1 MAGVA
6 SRSQEEGIGHIGPAG
21 PILLTTD
28 YYQMLCPTCQTPLPD
43 DSRFCNKCGVATVK
57 IDLKTT
63 IRNAPQTDPNE
74 RIRDPRQDDDPRIG
88 LVLDSKYQL
97 LQRLGQGGMGT
108 VYRARRLHIGD
119 EVAVKLLSHELLR
132 DNYSIERFRR
142 EARSAAMIRH
152 PNVVSIHDFSDGTES
167 EPPEAYIVMELVR
180 GESLRTLLEREG
192 RLSPERAIN
201 FMRDI
206 CAGVGIAHRQGLLH
220 RDLKPDN
227 VIVSPPAIDGDRET
241 AKVVD
246 FGLAKIRDDN
256 VSPLT
261 ETGSMMGTIYYMSP
275 EQCRGEE
282 LDARAD
288 VYSLG
293 AMLYEMLAGSPPFR
307 ASNLTGLITKHLSE
321 PIPAFD
327 PSLHVP
333 TRLATVCFQALAK
346 RREERQ
352 ADATAFAKTLQE
364 NAESDVLAATATV
377 VTQRKGSGVWK
388 WITVIAG
395 AAVLAIG
402 LVALG
407 IGIKFGADWL
417 RTKDASVQN
426 SQTQTTPVSTEAP
439 KTVAPE
445 KIIVNSLNGT
455 WTGTYGPLQQTATL
469 TIRNHKGNSFDGV
482 LEQGGTRV
490 AFEGTINAETLHM
503 KQLKVLSGSDWSLG
517 EDTGTIST
525 DGKRMTGTGKDAMGG
540 ALGISYQWEFSR

>member
-1 MAGVA
+1 
-6 SRSQEEGIGHIGPAG
+6 
-21 PILLTTD
+21 
-28 YYQMLCPTCQTPLPD
+28 
-43 DSRFCNKCGVATVK
+43 
-57 IDLKTT
+57 
-63 IRNAPQTDPNE
+63 
-74 RIRDPRQDDDPRIG
+74 
-88 LVLDSKYQL
+88 
-97 LQRLGQGGMGT
+97 
-108 VYRARRLHIGD
+108 
-119 EVAVKLLSHELLR
+119 VKLLSHDLLR
-132 DNYSIERFRR
+132 DDYSIERFRR

-167 EPPEAYIVMELVR
+167 EAPEAYIVMELVS
-180 GESLRTLLEREG
+180 GESLRNLLEREG
-192 RLSPERAIN
+192 HLSPERTTN

-227 VIVSPPAIDGDRET
+227 VIVSPPAIDGERET

-293 AMLYEMLAGSPPFR
+293 AMLYEMLAGRPPFR
-307 ASNLTGLITKHLSE
+307 ASNITGLITKHLSE

-327 PSLHVP
+327 PSLHIP

-352 ADATAFAKTLQE
+352 ADATAFAKALQQKS
-364 NAESDVLAATATV
+364 ESDALAPTV
-377 VTQRKGSGVWK
+377 VIQPKSSGAWK
-388 WITVIAG
+388 WIAVIVGAG
-395 AAVLAIG
+395 VLAIG
-402 LVALG
+402 IVALG
-407 IGIKFGADWL
+407 ISIKFGADWL
-417 RTKDASVQN
+417 RTKDNSVQN
-426 SQTQTTPVSTEAP
+426 IQTQTTPVSAETP

-445 KIIVNSLNGT
+445 KSTVNNLNGT

-469 TIRNHKGNSFDGV
+469 TIKKHKGNSFEGV
-482 LEQGGTRV
+482 LEQAGTRV
-490 AFEGTINAETLHM
+490 SFEGTIDGEILHM
-503 KQLKVLSGSDWSLG
+503 KQLRVLSGSDWSLG
-517 EDTGTIST
+517 EDTGTVSS

-540 ALGISYQWEFSR
+540 ALGISYQWTFSR

>member
-1 MAGVA
+1 
-6 SRSQEEGIGHIGPAG
+6 
-21 PILLTTD
+21 
-28 YYQMLCPTCQTPLPD
+28 MLCPNCQTPLPD
-43 DSRFCNKCGVATVK
+43 DSRFCHKCGVATIKV
-57 IDLKTT
+57 DLKTT
-63 IRNAPQTDPNE
+63 VKNAPQTDPNT
-74 RIRDPRQDDDPRIG
+74 RIRDPLSEDDPRIG

-132 DNYSIERFRR
+132 DNNSIERFRR

-167 EPPEAYIVMELVR
+167 DPAEAYIVMELVR

-192 RLSPERAIN
+192 CLAPERAVN

-206 CAGVGIAHRQGLLH
+206 CAGVGVAHRQGLLH

-227 VIVSPPAIDGDRET
+227 VIISPSPGDGERET

-293 AMLYEMLAGSPPFR
+293 AMLYEMLAGRPPFR
-307 ASNLTGLITKHLSE
+307 ASNITGLITKHLSE
-321 PIPAFD
+321 PIPPFD
-327 PSLHVP
+327 PSLHIP
-333 TRLATVCFQALAK
+333 TTLATACFQALAK

-352 ADATAFAKTLQE
+352 ADASAFAKSLQQSSEPEVLPPTLVTPRKKS
-364 NAESDVLAATATV
+364 NAVKLIFVVL
-377 VTQRKGSGVWK
+377 GLGILS
-388 WITVIAG
+388 
-395 AAVLAIG
+395 IG
-402 LVALG
+402 LVAVG
-407 IGIKFGADWL
+407 IGLKFGVDWL
-417 RTKDASVQN
+417 RANKAPQQN
-426 SQTQTTPVSTEAP
+426 HQSQTPLATTESQTPPPATSTVGDLSGAW
-439 KTVAPE
+439 
-445 KIIVNSLNGT
+445 N
-455 WTGTYGPLQQTATL
+455 GTYGPLQQPATL
-469 TIRNHKGNSFDGV
+469 TIKSYKGNSFVGT

-490 AFEGTINAETLHM
+490 AFEGAIDGDTIHM
-503 KQLKVLSGSDWSLG
+503 KQTKVLSGSDWNLG
-517 EDTGTIST
+517 EDSGTVSS
-525 DGKRMTGTGKDAMGG
+525 DGKRMTGTGKDAMGE
-540 ALGISYQWEFSR
+540 ALGITYQWSFSR

>member
-1 MAGVA
+1 MF
-6 SRSQEEGIGHIGPAG
+6 
-21 PILLTTD
+21 
-28 YYQMLCPTCQTPLPD
+28 CPTCQTPLPD
-43 DSRFCNKCGVATVK
+43 DSRFCNNCGVATSKV
-57 IDLKTT
+57 DLKTT
-63 IRNAPQTDPNE
+63 IKNAPETDPNT
-74 RIRDPRQDDDPRIG
+74 RIRQQSVDDDPRIG

-108 VYRARRLHIGD
+108 VYRARRIHIGD

-152 PNVVSIHDFSDGTES
+152 PNVVTIHDFSDGTES
-167 EPPEAYIVMELVR
+167 DPAEAYIVMELVS
-180 GESLRTLLEREG
+180 GESLRNLLEREG
-192 RLSPERAIN
+192 RLSPERAVN

-206 CAGVGIAHRQGLLH
+206 CAGVGTAHRQDLLH

-227 VIVSPPAIDGDRET
+227 VIVSPPTIDAERET

-293 AMLYEMLAGSPPFR
+293 AMLYEMLAGRPPFR
-307 ASNLTGLITKHLSE
+307 SSNVTGLITKHLSE
-321 PIPAFD
+321 PIPGFD

-333 TRLATVCFQALAK
+333 TPLATACFRALAK

-352 ADATAFAKTLQE
+352 ADATAFAKTLQQSSE
-364 NAESDVLAATATV
+364 LEVLTPDV
-377 VTQRKGSGVWK
+377 VTRRKTSKTLK
-388 WITVIAG
+388 WIFALVGAG
-395 AAVLAIG
+395 V
-402 LVALG
+402 LG
-407 IGIKFGADWL
+407 IGLIVLGFALKFGADWL
-417 RTKDASVQN
+417 RTNNAPTETRQ
-426 SQTQTTPVSTEAP
+426 SQTAPATTETPQSATTAT
-439 KTVAPE
+439 KTAGD
-445 KIIVNSLNGT
+445 LNGT
-455 WTGTYGPLQQTATL
+455 WAGTYGPLQQAATL
-469 TIRNHKGNSFDGV
+469 TIKNHKGNSFEGV

-490 AFEGTINAETLHM
+490 AFEGTIDGDAVHM
-503 KQLKVLSGSDWSLG
+503 KQSRILSGSDWSLG
-517 EDTGTIST
+517 EDTGTVSS

-540 ALGISYQWEFSR
+540 ALGISYQWSFSR